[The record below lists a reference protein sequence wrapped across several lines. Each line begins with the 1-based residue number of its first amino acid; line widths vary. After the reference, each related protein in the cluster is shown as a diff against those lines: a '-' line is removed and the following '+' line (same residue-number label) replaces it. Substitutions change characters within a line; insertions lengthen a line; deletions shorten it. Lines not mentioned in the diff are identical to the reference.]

1 MCFLL
6 HKTCAA
12 FRLCVCLFGTARIA
26 SCVAP
31 SSYVW
36 TLGLSGN
43 YPDGKNRQPPVHPCP
58 HAKTC
63 AYGANSLI
71 LHARSRD
78 CKKYFR
84 NPTCFFFESHRW
96 NRRILATGA
105 NGSIFASVSPNSFVF
120 RWIWRFR
127 SVPQRFSNFKEIL
140 KSNTSKNPRT
150 GLCSAHGFCV
160 SSILKYALFSL
171 HAFCA

>member
-26 SCVAP
+26 SRLTP

-58 HAKTC
+58 RAKTC

-71 LHARSRD
+71 LHARLLD

-84 NPTCFFFESHRW
+84 NPACFFFESGRW
-96 NRRILATGA
+96 NCRIPATGA
-105 NGSIFASVSPNSFVF
+105 NGRVFASVSPKSFVF

-127 SVPQRFSNFKEIL
+127 SVPQRFSNFKENL
-140 KSNTSKNPRT
+140 WSNTSKNPLS
-150 GLCSAHGFCV
+150 GWYPANGFLCFFYIRC
-160 SSILKYALFSL
+160 ALFSL
-171 HAFCA
+171 RVSDG